1 MVVNATFNNISVIA
15 YLNLIEKFT
24 VRYLGWSRFMKRH
37 NLNKEPVVLCPA
49 ASHYSFLRDV
59 FMIGLGEENLMIIQ
73 IAANTSM
80 NMDNLTTSSISTFSK
95 FHKDTSGMAC
105 NEFVAGM
112 YI

>member
-1 MVVNATFNNISVIA
+1 MSLWNLLNVDIDEVVRLSTYIQKQPDGQK

-49 ASHYSFLRDV
+49 SSHYSFLRDV

-80 NMDNLTTSSISTFSK
+80 NIGGK
-95 FHKDTSGMAC
+95 
-105 NEFVAGM
+105 
-112 YI
+112 I